1 MRLDFSLPSTLLI
14 LIAIREVNF
23 KATVLQILDKTNYKL
38 TPIYRLET
46 LSKLSNTTI
55 NVNSS

>member
-55 NVNSS
+55 NVDSS

>member
-14 LIAIREVNF
+14 LIGIREVNF